1 MKDDEAT
8 QSTLEL
14 IEQMK
19 EGDENAVNRLYELY
33 AGKLIGVVQKS
44 ISAKFGGRFT
54 SESVVQSAIFS
65 MIKRTNLG
73 QFRFADDEAFW
84 KLLISIALNKLR
96 KKVEFHQ
103 AEKRDPGRE
112 ISAEVYVAERLKQP
126 NHFEDGIH
134 FKDTLDQLLNKLDK
148 RSQDII
154 LAKMEGKTQ
163 QEIADELDVN
173 EKTIRRAMTKIRDA
187 AAKLFDFDYVKPAVS
202 LDEI

>member
-1 MKDDEAT
+1 MSDDEAT

-19 EGDENAVNRLYELY
+19 GGDEEAINQLYELY

-44 ISAKFGGRFT
+44 ISGKFGGRFT

-73 QFRFADDEAFW
+73 QFRFADDQAFW

-103 AEKRDPGRE
+103 AEKTG
-112 ISAEVYVAERLKQP
+112 S
-126 NHFEDGIH
+126 
-134 FKDTLDQLLNKLDK
+134 
-148 RSQDII
+148 RSRS
-154 LAKMEGKTQ
+154 EC
-163 QEIADELDVN
+163 
-173 EKTIRRAMTKIRDA
+173 
-187 AAKLFDFDYVKPAVS
+187 
-202 LDEI
+202 